1 MLKHLPATRMVD
13 DVLAGGDQHFYNNY
27 CKRLGAGVSK
37 EVVEEVMAVGER
49 TAMLWLEQF
58 IAMTLDA
65 LQLHPQEGSMFR
77 VTYHIL
83 EERDEEE
90 SWMKD
95 GYEEDEEEDAAEE
108 EEAAGVDAMDVDE

>member
-1 MLKHLPATRMVD
+1 MRAFPREPRAHRAHIVAAP
-13 DVLAGGDQHFYNNY
+13 
-27 CKRLGAGVSK
+27 S
-37 EVVEEVMAVGER
+37 MAVGER